1 MGITGV
7 MPHGGL
13 RHGTRGAGDLVQP
26 LSLFTAKE
34 GGVSS
39 SGGLMGSLVKVWI
52 RCLRVGMAQLLRW
65 GGLHP

>member
-1 MGITGV
+1 MGIAGV

-39 SGGLMGSLVKVWI
+39 SGGFMGSLGKV
-52 RCLRVGMAQLLRW
+52 LDPMPQLLRCR
-65 GGLHP
+65 GGCTP